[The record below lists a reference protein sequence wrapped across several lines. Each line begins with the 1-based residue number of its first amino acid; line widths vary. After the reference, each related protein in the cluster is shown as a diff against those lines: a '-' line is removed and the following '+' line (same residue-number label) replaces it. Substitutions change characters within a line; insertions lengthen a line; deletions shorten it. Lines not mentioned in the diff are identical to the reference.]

1 MTPGCHFMNYLQLL
15 FLSLIDRTP
24 QQIQLQQSLAAAN
37 LVNPSTSSSSN
48 VVSVASS
55 SSVNSSGIND
65 NDQPG
70 NESEQQDPGMIL
82 PGPRQLTTNPGVPS
96 TNPTTGMRQRR
107 VGVSGPPSGV

>member
-1 MTPGCHFMNYLQLL
+1 MVCNFFNIIKKMVIIHAKNE
-15 FLSLIDRTP
+15 S
-24 QQIQLQQSLAAAN
+24 N
-37 LVNPSTSSSSN
+37 LGLGSRFAPPSYTPSTSSSSN
-48 VVSVASS
+48 VASVASS
-55 SSVNSSGIND
+55 SSVTSSGIND